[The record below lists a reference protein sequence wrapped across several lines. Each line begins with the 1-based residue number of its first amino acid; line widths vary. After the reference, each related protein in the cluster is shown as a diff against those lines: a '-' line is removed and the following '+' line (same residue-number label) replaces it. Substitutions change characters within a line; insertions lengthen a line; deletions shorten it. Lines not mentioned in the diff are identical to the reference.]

1 MNRKQRRAM
10 GIKTRMPT
18 ITVTKEKYDADIE
31 EARNKS
37 TELSLILMLSIPVMV
52 IHDKYS
58 LLMKRNENGK
68 SREERFFN
76 LCMDYYESLKEG
88 RVSFKDLIETVE
100 EETGCHF
107 IDSEIAERFK
117 RGEKPW

>member
-1 MNRKQRRAM
+1 MNRKQRRANK
-10 GIKTRMPT
+10 IKGRVPT
-18 ITVTKEKYDADIE
+18 ISVKKDEYDADLQRVRD
-31 EARNKS
+31 EA

-100 EETGCHF
+100 EETGCRF